1 MTTTEVDKSDLEKE
15 VKSLT
20 RLIRE
25 AAAREKVLTTHCKM
39 LLKDQSLMQKELK
52 EISMQLQKTSVA
64 LMQLSSQVQR
74 KK

>member
-39 LLKDQSLMQKELK
+39 LLKDQSLMQKDLK